1 MKILALIPARMGS
14 SRFPGK
20 PLKKILGKP
29 MIGHVFDNVKKNELL
44 TKVSVATCDQE
55 IADYVDSIGGDFTMT
70 SASHERASDRCA
82 EALLSIEEETNT
94 RFDIAVMVQG
104 DVPMIHPQM
113 ITQAVQPMIEDKNI
127 MITNLMGKI
136 ESKDEFQDRN
146 CIKVVCDK
154 NNDALYFS
162 REPIPSLE
170 REKTT
175 EINKQIC
182 VIPFR
187 RDYLF
192 EYSSL
197 SPTPLEFAESVDML
211 RILEHGGKVRM
222 VPTEYKTYAVDT
234 KQDLERVEKIIG
246 EKAKSN
252 N

>member
-1 MKILALIPARMGS
+1 MGS

-20 PLKKILGKP
+20 PLKEIAGKP
-29 MIGHVFDNVKKNELL
+29 MIGHVLDNVKENELL

-55 IADYVDSIGGDFTMT
+55 IAEYINSIGGEFTMT
-70 SASHERASDRCA
+70 SSSHERASDRCA
-82 EALLSIEEETNT
+82 EALLSIEEKTNT
-94 RFDIAVMVQG
+94 KFDIAVMVQG
-104 DVPMIHPQM
+104 DEPMIHHHM

-136 ESKDEFQDRN
+136 ESIEEFHDRN

-170 REKTT
+170 REKTMD
-175 EINKQIC
+175 INKQIC

-197 SPTPLEFAESVDML
+197 PPTPLEVAESVDML

-222 VPTEYKTYAVDT
+222 VPTEYKTHAVDT
-234 KQDLERVEKIIG
+234 KEDLDKVEKILMIKD
-246 EKAKSN
+246 ESHKENLKK
-252 N
+252 